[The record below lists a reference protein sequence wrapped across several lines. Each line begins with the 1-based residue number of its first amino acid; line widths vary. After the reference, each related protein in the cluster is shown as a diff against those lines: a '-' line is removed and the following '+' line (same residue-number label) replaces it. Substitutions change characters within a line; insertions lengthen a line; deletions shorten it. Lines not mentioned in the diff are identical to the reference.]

1 MCSRSAALCSESA
14 LPTVAVWL
22 VALGLSLALSDDG
35 MAQEAPQTGA
45 PTWEELRARPYPQW
59 FQDAKLGIFIHWG
72 VYSVP
77 AYGGKE
83 SYGEWFLRGLQVGDT
98 LRTRFMREHY
108 GEDFTYSDF
117 APLFRAELFDPDEWA
132 DLFRR
137 SGARYVVLVSKHHDG
152 YALWPSRYAPNWNSV
167 DVGPRRDLVGELTE
181 SVRKAGLRMG
191 LYYSLAEWNH
201 PLHRWYTDPPE
212 AIAPYVEQ
220 HMIPQFEEL
229 VTAYRP
235 DVLFADGEWLNTAE
249 QWHALEL
256 IGWYYD
262 TVGPEA
268 IVNDRWGHGSDI
280 GFLTPEYSAG
290 IDVTDRPWT
299 EVRGLGRSF
308 ALNRNEDLEAYMT
321 PAELVRRFAS
331 AVAAGGGM
339 ILNVG
344 PGADGQIPLLQQER
358 LLQLGWW
365 LEVNGEAIYG
375 TRPWTM
381 TGEEREVTL
390 VRIDPA
396 VDFDWVR
403 NSPGQPIR
411 EDDFTAV
418 WTGYLEPLYS
428 ETYTLEVQ
436 ADDGVRV
443 WIDGGLV
450 VDGWENSEER
460 AADAMGTV
468 RLESGRRHA
477 IRVEYYETKVAAS
490 VRLFWS
496 SPRQPKQV
504 IPQARLF
511 TTLDREMGDGLR
523 GVYRSMQQ
531 YLAYTSKDGNLYAIT
546 FEWPDAELALPVPE
560 PPAGTRIRLLGLE
573 RDLAWRQVG
582 DTLYV
587 DFSDITYREVPGS
600 WAWTV
605 RLEGYSR
612 TP

>member
-1 MCSRSAALCSESA
+1 M
-14 LPTVAVWL
+14 VVVWM
-22 VALGLSLALSDDG
+22 VALAWSLAPWQNAV
-35 MAQEAPQTGA
+35 AQEAGQTDA
-45 PTWEELRARPYPQW
+45 PTWEELRARPYPLW
-59 FQDAKLGIFIHWG
+59 FQNAKLGIFIHWG

-77 AYGGKE
+77 AYSGKE
-83 SYGEWFLRGLQVGDT
+83 QYGEWFLRGLQVGDT
-98 LRTRFMREHY
+98 LRVRFMREHY
-108 GEDFTYSDF
+108 GEDFTYRDF
-117 APLFRAELFDPDEWA
+117 APLFQAELFDPDEWA

-137 SGARYVVLVSKHHDG
+137 AGARYVVLVSKHHDG
-152 YALWPSRYAPNWNSV
+152 YALWPSRHSPDWNSV

-181 SVRKAGLRMG
+181 AVREVGLRMG

-220 HMIPQFEEL
+220 HMIPQFKEL
-229 VTAYRP
+229 ITAYRP
-235 DVLFADGEWLNTAE
+235 VVLFADGEWSNTAE
-249 QWHALEL
+249 QWHAREL

-262 TVGPEA
+262 TVGPDA
-268 IVNDRWGHGSDI
+268 IVNNRWGHGSDI

-344 PGADGQIPLLQQER
+344 PRADGQIPLLQQER
-358 LLQLGWW
+358 LVQLGKW
-365 LEVNGEAIYG
+365 LEGNGEAIYG
-375 TRPWTM
+375 TEPWVK

-390 VRIDPA
+390 ERVDP
-396 VDFDWVR
+396 VIDFDWVR

-411 EDDFTAV
+411 EDDFTV
-418 WTGYLEPLYS
+418 LWTGYVQPLYS
-428 ETYTLEVQ
+428 EIYTLGAH
-436 ADDGVRV
+436 ADDGIRI
-443 WIDGGLV
+443 WIDDELV
-450 VDGWENSEER
+450 IDGWERVEAETID
-460 AADAMGTV
+460 ADGAV
-468 RLESGRRHA
+468 RLEAGRRHA
-477 IRVEYYETKVAAS
+477 IRVEYYETKVNAS
-490 VRLFWS
+490 VRLLWS
-496 SPRQPKQV
+496 SPSQPKQI

-511 TTLDREMGDGLR
+511 TALNRELGDGLR

-531 YLAYTSKDGNLYAIT
+531 YMAYTCKDGNLYAIT
-546 FEWPDAELALPVPE
+546 FEWPDAELALPISE
-560 PPAGTRIRLLGLE
+560 PQAGTRVQLLGLE
-573 RDLAWRQVG
+573 RDLAWRYAG

-587 DFSDITYREVPGS
+587 DFSGIAFSEMPLQ

-605 RLEGYSR
+605 RLEGYVE